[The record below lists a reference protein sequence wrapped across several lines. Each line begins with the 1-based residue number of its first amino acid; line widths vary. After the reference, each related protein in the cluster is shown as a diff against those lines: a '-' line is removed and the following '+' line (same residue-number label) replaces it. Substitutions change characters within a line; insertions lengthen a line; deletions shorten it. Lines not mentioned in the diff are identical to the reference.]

1 MNIREALLRQ
11 APSLALLRAAND
23 EIARLD
29 SQLNRLNSVLS
40 DRQIER
46 IARLALSDMQ
56 SSGWNVAFAKKV
68 QEVLKDESLFKR
80 ISEP

>member
-1 MNIREALLRQ
+1 
-11 APSLALLRAAND
+11 
-23 EIARLD
+23 
-29 SQLNRLNSVLS
+29 LNSVLS

-56 SSGWNVAFAKKV
+56 SSGWNVAFAKKI